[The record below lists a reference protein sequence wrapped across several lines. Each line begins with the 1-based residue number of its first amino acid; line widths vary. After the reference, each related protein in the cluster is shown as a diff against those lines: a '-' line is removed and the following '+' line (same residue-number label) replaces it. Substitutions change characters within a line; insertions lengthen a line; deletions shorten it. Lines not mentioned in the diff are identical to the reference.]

1 MRQGLLILSP
11 LQRQNNLRKHD
22 VIAKDNLRNTH
33 THKNLMFSQVFQHQD
48 SRVLPYHM
56 EIHIL
61 AHLSSSATLVD
72 FWVIR
77 QLEAFSGTL
86 IMR

>member
-1 MRQGLLILSP
+1 
-11 LQRQNNLRKHD
+11 
-22 VIAKDNLRNTH
+22 
-33 THKNLMFSQVFQHQD
+33 MFSQVFQHQD

-56 EIHIL
+56 DIHIL

-72 FWVIR
+72 FWVIH